1 VVSSPTEVKPD
12 APGYSSLESF
22 TGHLGRQPHREVET
36 KRGDFENWSAIGC
49 GIEELKGHNC
59 LLVTNMPRTR
69 LFVGIVEDKRAPHEG
84 VGNPRLA
91 VRSVHWVSPELKV
104 GKPPDSSGPHV
115 RDHCFVHMLAAVGCA
130 QHLSAGFD
138 IN

>member
-1 VVSSPTEVKPD
+1 MRRAIPRQ
-12 APGYSSLESF
+12 SF

-69 LFVGIVEDKRAPHEG
+69 LFVGIVEGNLAQHEG

-91 VRSVHWVSPELKV
+91 VRSVHWVSLELKV
-104 GKPPDSSGPHV
+104 GKPQTFPVLISTITLPYTCWLPSGA
-115 RDHCFVHMLAAVGCA
+115 R
-130 QHLSAGFD
+130 S
-138 IN
+138 I